1 MKVKII
7 YGENTDKEAID
18 ETYMY
23 ILKLYHEN

>member
-7 YGENTDKEAID
+7 YGENTDKAID

-23 ILKLYHEN
+23 TLKLYHEN